1 MAVLNSVYVGQS
13 GVNIAVEY
21 NTGNKR
27 ITQISWNV
35 PSGFKAM
42 GKVWSS
48 GNLVYENTQVGPA
61 TGSQNVPGN
70 IQLTEIVENGET
82 TLVYPD
88 NISYE
93 ISVQSV

>member
-1 MAVLNSVYVGQS
+1 MAILNSVSIGQT
-13 GVNIAVEY
+13 GVTIEIEY
-21 NTGNKR
+21 NQGNKR

-70 IQLTEIVENGET
+70 IQLTEIVENGQT
-82 TLVYPD
+82 TLVYPG